1 MKGNPDYEA
10 YTKAAEDYNTK
21 VDNYNKLLDSYAVD
35 PKGRRVTM
43 SNYGYGNIYVTSYP
57 GTGSQVNV
65 AEAWDYNPIN
75 LPESSFVEGYPGQ
88 SRWVLPSGWE
98 WVPTNPGQTGY
109 QATGYLKKTGVSDP
123 FESFTQRT
131 APTLEAK
138 APGSPPAEFTMAAPT
153 APTGLQYT
161 WDQVQEYQNNAMT
174 RAAKAA
180 RNRATALQVITG
192 QGPYAGFGLSLFADG
207 GEVGEQYESLEDVM
221 AAAPTQDAEQRQ
233 WEQEI
238 PVRELTRQLNE
249 TVDRYRA
256 GRASEADVKQF
267 FPNYSDYDIANMFG
281 MTDAG
286 QSGPRPEITAQPF
299 LTPEVYDRAM
309 NRGRMEEYNVERE
322 IREKSPNIYPNKRDF
337 TLQLQQLA
345 DGGEVNYDQMAEQ
358 MTVGTLLPPEQYIPA
373 PMVRPGVSVPTMSE
387 VPRVDAQGRVIREAP
402 TPDQVYTPGQKI
414 IGGAEALGA
423 TLSGLTAPASILY
436 DVARGVPAKEI
447 SPGRFMYEPR
457 TEAGQEYTQN
467 IGRLAQDLKLD
478 AALPQVQLQRPYPV
492 GAMARQAADIATGPI
507 DRAKIRAAA
516 SRVPEDVAY
525 DPLRERL
532 ESQGI
537 LSLAVKPGKEI
548 DYSLLRPG
556 ENTPFVGELERIVAD
571 LPGPVRLQ
579 EFVNRVNKTARG
591 YEKDRLDEFVERIKN
606 TSSQPI
612 DQIKLTPQQI
622 LDGLK
627 ETSPKRFLSNI
638 IEPTEENQRGLW
650 VSQDNPLKG
659 KGNKVG
665 TINLSLE
672 TPSQI
677 TALSKQ
683 LDDLRITNNEIP
695 QFKQN
700 FALSKEDGSQEQ
712 LVSDWGRLTNRIK
725 SAVDKL
731 SDFDPPSAN
740 RINESIKYA
749 DEIIDFAPKFKKE
762 KDDLLYPILSDEY
775 NAWKKVNKYSQK
787 DADKLLL
794 KIKNNALENLR
805 SLFDVAERREFIT
818 SSDPTLMDFPTFYET
833 IKEFDKKTN
842 DITASSMIP
851 RKLSEDEARVRERLV
866 KTANRYNYL
875 ILDNK
880 INMVG
885 AVHDELENF
894 ADKVRREN
902 VDKFIYPGAHTTI
915 TKDNPISFSR
925 FVDLTPEQ
933 ITSFNIPLKDN
944 NRGAMLVMELQ
955 SDRFRDTRPT
965 IVLKNP
971 KTGEVI
977 DERPNPTYKKD
988 LEEAYPGMGKS
999 GQIIQQL
1006 MIKNAIYGA
1015 MKRGKGLLLFPG
1027 TDSSKAHLYE
1037 KLGPNL
1043 KQVLKDLGPGFE
1055 IKQFTF
1061 PGKEGE
1067 NATRFGVYIDE
1078 DAAKRVM
1085 TQGMRFA
1092 KGGMVDKPLYD
1103 RAV

>member
-1 MKGNPDYEA
+1 M
-10 YTKAAEDYNTK
+10 
-21 VDNYNKLLDSYAVD
+21 
-35 PKGRRVTM
+35 M
-43 SNYGYGNIYVTSYP
+43 
-57 GTGSQVNV
+57 
-65 AEAWDYNPIN
+65 
-75 LPESSFVEGYPGQ
+75 
-88 SRWVLPSGWE
+88 
-98 WVPTNPGQTGY
+98 
-109 QATGYLKKTGVSDP
+109 
-123 FESFTQRT
+123 
-131 APTLEAK
+131 
-138 APGSPPAEFTMAAPT
+138 
-153 APTGLQYT
+153 
-161 WDQVQEYQNNAMT
+161 
-174 RAAKAA
+174 
-180 RNRATALQVITG
+180 
-192 QGPYAGFGLSLFADG
+192 
-207 GEVGEQYESLEDVM
+207 
-221 AAAPTQDAEQRQ
+221 
-233 WEQEI
+233 
-238 PVRELTRQLNE
+238 
-249 TVDRYRA
+249 
-256 GRASEADVKQF
+256 
-267 FPNYSDYDIANMFG
+267 
-281 MTDAG
+281 
-286 QSGPRPEITAQPF
+286 
-299 LTPEVYDRAM
+299 
-309 NRGRMEEYNVERE
+309 
-322 IREKSPNIYPNKRDF
+322 
-337 TLQLQQLA
+337 
-345 DGGEVNYDQMAEQ
+345 
-358 MTVGTLLPPEQYIPA
+358 VGTLLPPPEEPVA
-373 PMVRPGVSVPTMSE
+373 PMVRPGISVPTMSE

-402 TPDQVYTPGQKI
+402 TPDQVYTPLQRVV
-414 IGGAEALGA
+414 GGAETLGTVA
-423 TLSGLTAPASILY
+423 SGLTAPASILY
-436 DVARGVPAKEI
+436 DVARGVPAKQI
-447 SPGRFMYEPR
+447 SPSRFMYEPR

-478 AALPQVQLQRPYPV
+478 VALPQVQLQRPYPV

-507 DRAKIRAAA
+507 DRSKIRAAA

-638 IEPTEENQRGLW
+638 IEPTEENQVGLW

-672 TPSQI
+672 IPSQI

-683 LDDLRITNNEIP
+683 LDDLRITGNEIP

-762 KDDLLYPILSDEY
+762 KDDLLYPVLSDEY

-818 SSDPTLMDFPTFYET
+818 SSDATLMDFPTFYEM

-842 DITASSMIP
+842 DITASSMIT

-880 INMVG
+880 LNMVG
-885 AVHDELENF
+885 AVHDELESF
-894 ADKVRREN
+894 FDRIRREN

-977 DERPNPTYKKD
+977 SERPNPTYKKD

-1085 TQGMRFA
+1085 TQGMRFS